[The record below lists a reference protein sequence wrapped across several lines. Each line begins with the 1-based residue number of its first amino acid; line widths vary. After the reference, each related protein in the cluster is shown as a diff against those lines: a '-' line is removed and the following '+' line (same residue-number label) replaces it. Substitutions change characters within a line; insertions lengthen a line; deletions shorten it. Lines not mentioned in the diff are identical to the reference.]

1 MAVYYDHIVKH
12 ITYKTKYICGGDK
25 RVMKICIPSE
35 LGYEKFAMIAV
46 ATIADRIGLN
56 SERIDCLKTAIAE
69 AVTNAIE
76 HGNQL
81 NAEIMVLIGLTV
93 QENALVLNVIDQG
106 CRPIP
111 QIPLVRQ
118 EREDHRG
125 WGLFLIKNLMDE
137 VEVVAAPGRNE
148 IRMVMYLNN

>member
-1 MAVYYDHIVKH
+1 
-12 ITYKTKYICGGDK
+12 
-25 RVMKICIPSE
+25 MKICLPSE
-35 LGYEKFAMIAV
+35 LGYEKFAMMAV
-46 ATIADRIGLN
+46 AMLAQKIGF
-56 SERIDCLKTAIAE
+56 SQERIEGLKTAIAE

-81 NAEIMVLIGLTV
+81 NAEICVFIGLAV
-93 QENALVLNVIDQG
+93 QENALVFNVVDQG

-125 WGLFLIKNLMDE
+125 WGLFLIKNLVDE
-137 VEVVAAPGRNE
+137 VEVMAMPGRNE
-148 IRMVMYLNN
+148 IRMVAYFNN

>member
-1 MAVYYDHIVKH
+1 
-12 ITYKTKYICGGDK
+12 
-25 RVMKICIPSE
+25 MKICLPSE
-35 LGYEKFAMIAV
+35 LGYEKFAMMAV
-46 ATIADRIGLN
+46 AAVARQLGFDTH
-56 SERIDCLKTAIAE
+56 RIDCLKTAIAE

-81 NAEIMVLIGLTV
+81 NTEIGVLIGLHI

-106 CRPIP
+106 YRPIP
-111 QIPLVRQ
+111 QIPAVRQ

-125 WGLFLIKNLMDE
+125 WGLFLIKNLVDE

-148 IRMVMYLNN
+148 IRMVAYKKIE

>member
-1 MAVYYDHIVKH
+1 MM
-12 ITYKTKYICGGDK
+12 
-25 RVMKICIPSE
+25 MKICLPSE
-35 LGYEKFAMIAV
+35 LGYEKFAMLAV
-46 ATIADRIGLN
+46 AAIAKQMGF
-56 SERIDCLKTAIAE
+56 SQQRIDGLKTAMAE

-81 NAEIMVLIGLTV
+81 NVEVRVWIGVTLK
-93 QENALVLNVIDQG
+93 ENALILNVVDQG

-111 QIPLVRQ
+111 QIPPVRQ

-137 VEVVAAPGRNE
+137 VEVMAAPGRNE
-148 IRMVMYLNN
+148 IRMVAYLES

>member
-1 MAVYYDHIVKH
+1 
-12 ITYKTKYICGGDK
+12 
-25 RVMKICIPSE
+25 MKICLPSE
-35 LGYEKFAMIAV
+35 LGYEKFAMVAV
-46 ATIADRIGLN
+46 ATLAQQIGF
-56 SERIDCLKTAIAE
+56 SQERIDGLKTAVAE

-81 NAEIMVLIGLTV
+81 NVEFKVWIGLTI
-93 QENALVLNVIDQG
+93 QENALVLNVIDEG
-106 CRPIP
+106 YRPIP

-137 VEVVAAPGRNE
+137 VEVIAGPGRNE
-148 IRMVMYLNN
+148 IRMIAYRNK